1 MRSIVHRWVR
11 QPNLDSSVTK
21 RVGNRF
27 NPFQNTLT
35 VLEDPVNNRKL
46 YLIGTTNSSTTLAY
60 RTRKLL
66 NEVSANAL
74 YVQAN
79 QKWWSSAKHTSVTK
93 FTNLG
98 DESRGF
104 QSGQQIILIRII
116 PLRKQS
122 SRLTI
127 QNEISCLDF
136 FNEIFIQY
144 LIFYSGFPTDFR
156 PFSPGL

>member
-11 QPNLDSSVTK
+11 QPNLESCVTK
-21 RVGNRF
+21 RVGNRY

-35 VLEDPVNNRKL
+35 VLEDPINNRKL

-79 QKWWSSAKHTSVTK
+79 QKWWNNAKHTSVTK
-93 FTNLG
+93 LTNLG
-98 DESRGF
+98 D
-104 QSGQQIILIRII
+104 
-116 PLRKQS
+116 
-122 SRLTI
+122 
-127 QNEISCLDF
+127 
-136 FNEIFIQY
+136 
-144 LIFYSGFPTDFR
+144 
-156 PFSPGL
+156 

>member
-11 QPNLDSSVTK
+11 QPNLESSFTQ
-21 RVGNRF
+21 RVGNRS

-79 QKWWSSAKHTSVTK
+79 KKWWSYAKHTSVIK
-93 FTNLG
+93 HTNLG

-104 QSGQQIILIRII
+104 
-116 PLRKQS
+116 
-122 SRLTI
+122 
-127 QNEISCLDF
+127 
-136 FNEIFIQY
+136 
-144 LIFYSGFPTDFR
+144 
-156 PFSPGL
+156 